1 MVGRLTEKEEKKE
14 QKKEK
19 KKQLRFDH
27 SNLLS
32 DIPEKWNCS
41 WMRELIN

>member
-27 SNLLS
+27 LLS
-32 DIPEKWNCS
+32 DILEK
-41 WMRELIN
+41 

>member
-1 MVGRLTEKEEKKE
+1 MAGRLTEKEEKKE

-27 SNLLS
+27 LLS
-32 DIPEKWNCS
+32 DIPEK
-41 WMRELIN
+41 

>member
-27 SNLLS
+27 LLS
-32 DIPEKWNCS
+32 DIPEKWNSS
-41 WMRELIN
+41 WTRELIN

>member
-19 KKQLRFDH
+19 KKLRFDH

-32 DIPEKWNCS
+32 DIPEK
-41 WMRELIN
+41 

>member
-27 SNLLS
+27 LLS
-32 DIPEKWNCS
+32 DIPEKGNCS
-41 WMRELIN
+41 

>member
-27 SNLLS
+27 LLS
-32 DIPEKWNCS
+32 DIPEK
-41 WMRELIN
+41 

>member
-1 MVGRLTEKEEKKE
+1 MVGRLTEKEEKKK

-27 SNLLS
+27 LLS
-32 DIPEKWNCS
+32 DIPEK
-41 WMRELIN
+41 

>member
-32 DIPEKWNCS
+32 DIPKK
-41 WMRELIN
+41 

>member
-19 KKQLRFDH
+19 KKQLRFDY

-32 DIPEKWNCS
+32 DIPEK
-41 WMRELIN
+41 